1 MMTHEQAWERLD
13 DFAGGELADA
23 EHGAVQAHLR
33 GCAECRAE
41 VDSLRALLDGARF
54 LPREIA
60 PPRDLWAGIAAR
72 LEPRAP
78 ALVETPRAPDETP
91 RPEETADPQVI
102 PFRRKL
108 PWQPPRWLMAA
119 AAAVVLMIGSS
130 LATLL
135 VVGRGAQGGAPDRLD
150 PVAAVPP
157 SERATTALVAFAPA
171 EQGYQAAI
179 DDLAAV
185 LETRRGELAPE
196 TVATLERN
204 LAIIDQA
211 IAESRAALVKDPN
224 SRELTQMLSAVYD
237 TKVRMLQQ
245 AVEL

>member
-23 EHGAVQAHLR
+23 EQGAVRAHLR

-41 VDSLRALLDGARF
+41 VDSLRALLDEARF

-60 PPRDLWAGIAAR
+60 PQRDLWAGIAAR

-78 ALVETPRAPDETP
+78 SAGETP
-91 RPEETADPQVI
+91 RPAEETADPRVI
-102 PFRRKL
+102 PFRRGL

-135 VVGRGAQGGAPDRLD
+135 VVDRGARGGAPDLLD
-150 PVAAVPP
+150 PVAATPP
-157 SERATTALVAFAPA
+157 SERATTALAAFAPA

-179 DDLAAV
+179 DELAAA
-185 LETRRGELAPE
+185 LDTRRGELAPE
-196 TVATLERN
+196 TAATLERN

-211 IAESRAALVKDPN
+211 IAESRAALERDPG

>member
-1 MMTHEQAWERLD
+1 MMTHEEARERLD
-13 DFAGGELADA
+13 DFAGGELAEA
-23 EHGAVQAHLR
+23 GHARVRGHLA

-41 VDSLRALLDGARF
+41 VASLRALLDEARF

-60 PPRDLWAGIAAR
+60 PGRDLWAGIAAR

-78 ALVETPRAPDETP
+78 AVSETPRAV
-91 RPEETADPQVI
+91 EEAADPKVI
-102 PFRRKL
+102 PFRRRSG
-108 PWQPPRWLMAA
+108 WQPPRWLMAA
-119 AAAVVLMIGSS
+119 AAGVVLMIGTSVT
-130 LATLL
+130 TLM
-135 VVGRGAQGGAPDRLD
+135 VAGPGVRGGGPDRLA

-157 SERATTALVAFAPA
+157 GSAPATTALVAFAPA
-171 EQGYQAAI
+171 EAGYRAAI

-185 LETRRGELAPE
+185 LETRRATLAPE

-211 IAESRAALVKDPN
+211 IAESRAALEKDPG
-224 SRELTQMLSAVYD
+224 SRELAQMLSAVYD
-237 TKVRMLQQ
+237 TKVRMLQT